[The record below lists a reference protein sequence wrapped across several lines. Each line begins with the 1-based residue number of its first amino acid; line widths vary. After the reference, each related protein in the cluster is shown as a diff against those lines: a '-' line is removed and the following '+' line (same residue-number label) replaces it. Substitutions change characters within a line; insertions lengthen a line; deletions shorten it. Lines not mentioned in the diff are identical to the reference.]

1 MSMDLRDVLAELK
14 KERDAI
20 GAAIVSLERLDRPGN
35 DRPGNRSGNPGP
47 GRRLNLA
54 AKSIANHANS
64 NCRQSSPAPR
74 EE

>member
-1 MSMDLRDVLAELK
+1 MSMDLRYVLAELK

-35 DRPGNRSGNPGP
+35 DRSGNPGP